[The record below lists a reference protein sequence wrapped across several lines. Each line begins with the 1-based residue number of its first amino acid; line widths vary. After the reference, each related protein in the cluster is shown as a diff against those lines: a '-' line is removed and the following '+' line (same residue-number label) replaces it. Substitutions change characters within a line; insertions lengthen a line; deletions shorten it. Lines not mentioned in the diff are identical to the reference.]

1 MVQSLLYELIQRK
14 ILLDKLKNAFIV
26 KYTRQM
32 PAYMREVRVEYEGAT
47 LMNTEFKEQIT
58 RISNMT
64 FMGVVYRDYENQCL
78 HQMVEIELAKGV
90 QISEIDEIPYLK
102 LHQHLHMQLVG
113 GKEIHCV
120 IIRNTHETIHIGGSV
135 AGAYVVSGS
144 KVGRTGSLL
153 ILRGS
158 PDGITSIVN
167 GFKKWNPRCKIS
179 VVMPVEENENL
190 IGTDLTDKQLE
201 VFNLAWEMGFYEKDS
216 RIKTG
221 EVADAMGIARVTVSG
236 HLRHIEEKM
245 AIILA
250 RKLGIY

>member
-1 MVQSLLYELIQRK
+1 
-14 ILLDKLKNAFIV
+14 
-26 KYTRQM
+26 
-32 PAYMREVRVEYEGAT
+32 MREVRVEYEGAT
-47 LMNTEFKEQIT
+47 LMNTEFKDQIT

-64 FMGVVYRDYENQCL
+64 FMGVVYRDYENQCI

-90 QISEIDEIPYLK
+90 QISEIDEIPFLK
-102 LHQHLHMQLVG
+102 LHQHIHMQIVG

-120 IIRNTHETIHIGGSV
+120 IIRNSHETINIGAAVSN
-135 AGAYVVSGS
+135 AYVVSGS

-153 ILRGS
+153 ILRGT

-167 GFKKWNPRCKIS
+167 GFKKWNSRCKIS
-179 VVMPVEENENL
+179 VVMPVDENDSLN
-190 IGTDLTDKQLE
+190 GTDLTDKQLE
-201 VFNLAWEMGFYEKDS
+201 VFNVAWEMGFYEKDS

-245 AIILA
+245 AVLLA

>member
-1 MVQSLLYELIQRK
+1 
-14 ILLDKLKNAFIV
+14 
-26 KYTRQM
+26 
-32 PAYMREVRVEYEGAT
+32 MREVRIEYEGAT

-64 FMGVVYRDYENQCL
+64 FMGVVYRDYKNQCL

-90 QISEIDEIPYLK
+90 QISEIDEIPFLK
-102 LHQHLHMQLVG
+102 LHQHIHMQIVG

-120 IIRNTHETIHIGGSV
+120 IIRNSHETIHIGGAVSD
-135 AGAYVVSGS
+135 AYVVSGS

-153 ILRGS
+153 ILRGT
-158 PDGITSIVN
+158 PDGITTIVD
-167 GFKKWNPRCKIS
+167 GFKEWNARCKIS
-179 VVMPVEENENL
+179 VVMPVEENSLN
-190 IGTDLTDKQLE
+190 GTDLTDKQLE
-201 VFNLAWEMGFYEKDS
+201 VFNIAWEMGFYEKDS

-245 AIILA
+245 AVLLA
-250 RKLGIY
+250 RNLGIY

>member
-1 MVQSLLYELIQRK
+1 
-14 ILLDKLKNAFIV
+14 
-26 KYTRQM
+26 
-32 PAYMREVRVEYEGAT
+32 MREVRVEYEGAT
-47 LMNTEFKEQIT
+47 LMNTEFKDQIT

-64 FMGVVYRDYENQCL
+64 FMGVVYRDYENQCI

-90 QISEIDEIPYLK
+90 QISEIDEIPFLK
-102 LHQHLHMQLVG
+102 LHQHIHMQIVG

-120 IIRNTHETIHIGGSV
+120 IIRNSHETIHIGGAVSD
-135 AGAYVVSGS
+135 AYVVSGS

-153 ILRGS
+153 ILRGT
-158 PDGITSIVN
+158 PDGITTIVN
-167 GFKKWNPRCKIS
+167 GFKEWNARCKIS
-179 VVMPVEENENL
+179 VVMPVEENSLN
-190 IGTDLTDKQLE
+190 GTDLTDKQLE
-201 VFNLAWEMGFYEKDS
+201 VFNIAWEMGFYEKDS

-245 AIILA
+245 AVLLA